1 MPPLLDWS
9 TNCSSL
15 DQYVFRFASHRVEI
29 MTEPS
34 QIRVAGD
41 FRDKLTI
48 ETPEQTVLE
57 FEVAGIGSRFLA
69 LAYDTLLQILIGI
82 GLTVIL
88 VVAAATLPG
97 EAREGI
103 WFVAIILIAYFV
115 LYFGYFA
122 IFEVLWNGQTPGKR
136 KEGLRVIKDSGRPI
150 SPAEAIGRNLMRIV
164 DQLPF
169 LYAIG
174 ICSVLLS
181 RQNKRLG
188 DFVSGTIVIHE
199 KSLLDARPVWQ
210 EPATAGQVA
219 PASTT
224 FGSERL
230 SPEEFALVEAFLN
243 RRSSLPGDV
252 RFSMAQQIARQIS
265 PKLLLPPGELLSA
278 EKLLETVVQERRSS
292 AGYS

>member
-1 MPPLLDWS
+1 
-9 TNCSSL
+9 
-15 DQYVFRFASHRVEI
+15 

-34 QIRVAGD
+34 QIRDPGD

-57 FEVAGIGSRFLA
+57 FEVAGVGSRFLA
-69 LAYDTLLQILIGI
+69 LAFDTLLQILAGI
-82 GLTVIL
+82 GLLIIFL
-88 VVAAATLPG
+88 IAGVAMPGAADT
-97 EAREGI
+97 GI
-103 WFVAIILIAYFV
+103 WFAAIIVIAYFL

-122 IFEVLWNGQTPGKR
+122 IFEVLWNGQTPGKK

-150 SPAEAIGRNLMRIV
+150 TPAEAIGRNLMRIV
-164 DQLPF
+164 DQLPA

-188 DFVSGTIVIHE
+188 DFVTGTIVVHE
-199 KSLLDARPVWQ
+199 KSLLDAKPVWESPPSGQ
-210 EPATAGQVA
+210 LGPAT
-219 PASTT
+219 S

-243 RRSSLPGDV
+243 RRSSLPADV
-252 RFSMAQQIARQIS
+252 RFTMADQIARQVV
-265 PKLLLPPGELLSA
+265 PKLSLPPGESLYA
-278 EKLLETVVQERRSS
+278 EKLLEAVVQERRSS